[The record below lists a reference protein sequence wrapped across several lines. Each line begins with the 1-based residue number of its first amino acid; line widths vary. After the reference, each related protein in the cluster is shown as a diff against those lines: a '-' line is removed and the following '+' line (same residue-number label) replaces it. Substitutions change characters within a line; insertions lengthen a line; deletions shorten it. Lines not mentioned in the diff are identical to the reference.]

1 MLELVMIKQND
12 IKIFKI
18 PRKNSRIEKLTQL
31 IKKTLGEIF
40 LNQDFRDSKG
50 NNLLIF
56 IDEVV
61 LSKDG
66 KIATVFLT
74 NFSKKNNL
82 SENESLGL
90 IDNNLIRIKKEF
102 SEKIVLRY
110 TPKLKFRFDYLRRQ
124 SFEVDK
130 LIEGLSKT

>member
-1 MLELVMIKQND
+1 MIKQND

-18 PRKNSRIEKLTQL
+18 PRKSSRIEKLTQL

-40 LNQDFRDSKG
+40 LNQDFRDSEG

-66 KIATVFLT
+66 KIAPVFLT
-74 NFSKKNNL
+74 NFSKKKKL
-82 SENESLGL
+82 SELESLSL
-90 IDNNLIRIKKEF
+90 IDDNLIKIKKEF
-102 SEKIVLRY
+102 SERIVLRY
-110 TPKLKFRFDYLRRQ
+110 TPKLKFRFDYLRKK
-124 SFEVDK
+124 SFEINKIID
-130 LIEGLSKT
+130 GLSSP

>member
-1 MLELVMIKQND
+1 MIKQND
-12 IKIFKI
+12 IRIFKI
-18 PRKNSRIEKLTQL
+18 PRKSSRIEKLTQL

-40 LNQDFRDSKG
+40 LNQDFRDSEG

-66 KIATVFLT
+66 RIATVFLT
-74 NFSKKNNL
+74 NFSKKNNTT
-82 SENESLGL
+82 EGESLRL
-90 IDNNLIRIKKEF
+90 IDDNLIKIKKEF

-110 TPKLKFRFDYLRRQ
+110 TPKLKFRFDYQRKQ
-124 SFEVDK
+124 SFEINK
-130 LIEGLSKT
+130 LIDGLSSS

>member
-1 MLELVMIKQND
+1 MIKQND

-82 SENESLGL
+82 RENESLRL
-90 IDNNLIRIKKEF
+90 IDDNLIKIKKEF

-110 TPKLKFRFDYLRRQ
+110 TPKLKFRFDYLRKQ
-124 SFEVDK
+124 SFEIDK

>member
-1 MLELVMIKQND
+1 MIKQND
-12 IKIFKI
+12 FKLFKI

-40 LNQDFRDSKG
+40 LNQDFRDGDG

-56 IDEVV
+56 IDEVI

-66 KIATVFLT
+66 KIATIFLT

-82 SENESLGL
+82 SEKESLEL
-90 IDNNLIRIKKEF
+90 IGDNLIKVKKEF
-102 SEKIVLRY
+102 SEKIALRY
-110 TPKLKFRFDYLRRQ
+110 TPKLKFRFDYLRKQ
-124 SFEVDK
+124 SFEIDK
-130 LIEGLSKT
+130 LIDGLSRN

>member
-1 MLELVMIKQND
+1 MIKQND
-12 IKIFKI
+12 FKIFKF
-18 PRKNSRIEKLTQL
+18 PRKSSRIEKLTRL

-40 LNQDFRDSKG
+40 LNQDFRDNEG

-66 KIATVFLT
+66 KIATIFLT

-82 SENESLGL
+82 SENESLRL
-90 IDNNLIRIKKEF
+90 IDDNLNKIKKEF
-102 SEKIVLRY
+102 SEKVVLRY
-110 TPKLKFRFDYLRRQ
+110 TPRLKFRFDYLRKQ
-124 SFEVDK
+124 SFEIDK
-130 LIEGLSKT
+130 IIDGL

>member
-1 MLELVMIKQND
+1 MIKQND

-82 SENESLGL
+82 SEHESLGL

-110 TPKLKFRFDYLRRQ
+110 TPKLKFRFDYLRKQ
-124 SFEVDK
+124 SFEIDK

>member
-1 MLELVMIKQND
+1 MIKQND

-82 SENESLGL
+82 SENESLEL

>member
-1 MLELVMIKQND
+1 MIKQND
-12 IKIFKI
+12 VKIFKI
-18 PRKNSRIEKLTQL
+18 LRKNSRIEKLTQL

-40 LNQDFRDSKG
+40 LNQDFRDGDG

-61 LSKDG
+61 LSKDR

-82 SENESLGL
+82 SEDESLRL
-90 IDNNLIRIKKEF
+90 IDDNLIKIKKEF

-110 TPKLKFRFDYLRRQ
+110 TPKLKFRFDYLRKQ
-124 SFEVDK
+124 SFEIDK
-130 LIEGLSKT
+130 LIEDLSKT

>member
-1 MLELVMIKQND
+1 MIKQND

-74 NFSKKNNL
+74 NFSKKTNL

-110 TPKLKFRFDYLRRQ
+110 TPKLKFRFDYLRKQ
-124 SFEVDK
+124 SFEIDK

>member
-1 MLELVMIKQND
+1 MNNITFLISLG
-12 IKIFKI
+12 I
-18 PRKNSRIEKLTQL
+18 PKKNSRIEKLTQL

>member
-1 MLELVMIKQND
+1 MIKQND

-31 IKKTLGEIF
+31 IKKILGEIF
-40 LNQDFRDSKG
+40 LNQDFRDSEG

-66 KIATVFLT
+66 RIATVFLT
-74 NFSKKNNL
+74 NFSKKKKL
-82 SENESLGL
+82 SELESLSL
-90 IDNNLIRIKKEF
+90 IDDNLIKIKKEF
-102 SEKIVLRY
+102 SERVVLRY
-110 TPKLKFRFDYLRRQ
+110 TPKLKFRFDYLRKK
-124 SFEVDK
+124 SFEINKIID
-130 LIEGLSKT
+130 GLSSP

>member
-1 MLELVMIKQND
+1 MIKQND
-12 IKIFKI
+12 FKLFKI

-40 LNQDFRDSKG
+40 LNQDFRDGDG

-66 KIATVFLT
+66 KIATIFLT

-82 SENESLGL
+82 SEKESLKL
-90 IDNNLIRIKKEF
+90 IDDNLIKVKKEF
-102 SEKIVLRY
+102 SEKIALRY
-110 TPKLKFRFDYLRRQ
+110 TPKLKFRFDYLRKQ
-124 SFEVDK
+124 SFEIDK
-130 LIEGLSKT
+130 LIDGLSSN

>member
-1 MLELVMIKQND
+1 MIKQND
-12 IKIFKI
+12 VKLFKI
-18 PRKNSRIEKLTQL
+18 LRKNSRIEKLTQL

-40 LNQDFRDSKG
+40 LNQDFRDGDG

-82 SENESLGL
+82 SEDESLRL
-90 IDNNLIRIKKEF
+90 IDDNLIKIKKEF

-110 TPKLKFRFDYLRRQ
+110 TPKLKFRFDYLRKQ
-124 SFEVDK
+124 SFEIDK
-130 LIEGLSKT
+130 LIEDLSKT

>member
-1 MLELVMIKQND
+1 MIKQND
-12 IKIFKI
+12 FKLFKI
-18 PRKNSRIEKLTQL
+18 PRKNSRIQKLTQL

-40 LNQDFRDSKG
+40 LNQDFRDSEG

-74 NFSKKNNL
+74 NFSKKNKL
-82 SENESLGL
+82 SERESLEL
-90 IDNNLIRIKKEF
+90 IDDNLIKVKKEF
-102 SEKIVLRY
+102 SEKIALRY
-110 TPKLKFRFDYLRRQ
+110 TPKLKFRFDYIRKQ
-124 SFEVDK
+124 SFEIDR
-130 LIEGLSKT
+130 LIDGLSSS

>member
-1 MLELVMIKQND
+1 MIKQND

-18 PRKNSRIEKLTQL
+18 PKKNSRIEKLTQL
-31 IKKTLGEIF
+31 IKKTLSEIF
-40 LNQDFRDSKG
+40 LNQDFRDSEG

-56 IDEVV
+56 IDDVL

-82 SENESLGL
+82 SENESLRL
-90 IDNNLIRIKKEF
+90 IDVNLIKIKKEF

-110 TPKLKFRFDYLRRQ
+110 TPKLKFRFDYLRKQ
-124 SFEVDK
+124 SFKIDK
-130 LIEGLSKT
+130 LIDGLSGS

>member
-1 MLELVMIKQND
+1 MIKQND
-12 IKIFKI
+12 FKLFKI

-40 LNQDFRDSKG
+40 LNQDFRDVDG

-56 IDEVV
+56 IDEVI

-66 KIATVFLT
+66 KIATIFLT

-82 SENESLGL
+82 SEKESLEL
-90 IDNNLIRIKKEF
+90 IGDNLIKVKKEF
-102 SEKIVLRY
+102 SEKIALRY
-110 TPKLKFRFDYLRRQ
+110 TPKLKFRFDFLRKQ
-124 SFEVDK
+124 SLEIDK
-130 LIEGLSKT
+130 LIDGLSSN

>member
-1 MLELVMIKQND
+1 MIKQND

-18 PRKNSRIEKLTQL
+18 PKKNSRIEKLTQL

-40 LNQDFRDSKG
+40 LNQDFRDSEG

-56 IDEVV
+56 IDEVL

-82 SENESLGL
+82 SENESLRL
-90 IDNNLIRIKKEF
+90 IDDNLIKIKKEF

-110 TPKLKFRFDYLRRQ
+110 TPKLKFRFDYLRKQ
-124 SFEVDK
+124 SFEIDK

>member
-1 MLELVMIKQND
+1 MIKQND
-12 IKIFKI
+12 VKLFKI

-40 LNQDFRDSKG
+40 LNQDFRDNEG

>member
-1 MLELVMIKQND
+1 M
-12 IKIFKI
+12 
-18 PRKNSRIEKLTQL
+18 
-31 IKKTLGEIF
+31 
-40 LNQDFRDSKG
+40 
-50 NNLLIF
+50 LIF

-90 IDNNLIRIKKEF
+90 IDDNLNKIKKEF
-102 SEKIVLRY
+102 SEKVVLRY
-110 TPKLKFRFDYLRRQ
+110 TPKLKFRFDHLRKQ
-124 SFEVDK
+124 S
-130 LIEGLSKT
+130 

>member
-1 MLELVMIKQND
+1 MIKQND

-40 LNQDFRDSKG
+40 LNQDFRDSEG

-66 KIATVFLT
+66 RIATVFLT
-74 NFSKKNNL
+74 NFSKKNNT
-82 SENESLGL
+82 SEGESLRL
-90 IDNNLIRIKKEF
+90 IDDNLIKIKKEF

-110 TPKLKFRFDYLRRQ
+110 TPKLKFRFDYQRKQ
-124 SFEVDK
+124 SFEINK
-130 LIEGLSKT
+130 LIDGLSSS

>member
-1 MLELVMIKQND
+1 MIKQND
-12 IKIFKI
+12 IRIFKI
-18 PRKNSRIEKLTQL
+18 PRKSSRIEKLTQL

-40 LNQDFRDSKG
+40 LNQDFRDSEG

-66 KIATVFLT
+66 RIATVFLT
-74 NFSKKNNL
+74 NFSKKNNT
-82 SENESLGL
+82 SEGESLRL
-90 IDNNLIRIKKEF
+90 IDDNLIKIKKEF

-110 TPKLKFRFDYLRRQ
+110 TPKLKFRFDYQRKQ
-124 SFEVDK
+124 SFEINK
-130 LIEGLSKT
+130 LIDGLSSS

>member
-1 MLELVMIKQND
+1 MIKQND

-40 LNQDFRDSKG
+40 LNQDFRDSEG

-56 IDEVV
+56 IDEVI

-66 KIATVFLT
+66 KIATVYLT

-82 SENESLGL
+82 SENESLRL
-90 IDNNLIRIKKEF
+90 IDDNLIKIKKEF

-110 TPKLKFRFDYLRRQ
+110 TPKLKFRFDYLRKQ
-124 SFEVDK
+124 SFEIDK

>member
-1 MLELVMIKQND
+1 MIKQND

-31 IKKTLGEIF
+31 IKKILGEIF
-40 LNQDFRDSKG
+40 LNQDFRDSDG

>member
-1 MLELVMIKQND
+1 MIKQND
-12 IKIFKI
+12 FKLFKI

-40 LNQDFRDSKG
+40 LNQDFRDGDG

-56 IDEVV
+56 IDEVI

-66 KIATVFLT
+66 KIATIFLT

-82 SENESLGL
+82 SEKESLEL
-90 IDNNLIRIKKEF
+90 IGDNLNKVKKEF
-102 SEKIVLRY
+102 SEKIALRY
-110 TPKLKFRFDYLRRQ
+110 TPKLKFRFDYLRKQ
-124 SFEVDK
+124 SFEIDK
-130 LIEGLSKT
+130 LIDGLSRN

>member
-1 MLELVMIKQND
+1 MIKQND

-31 IKKTLGEIF
+31 IKKILGVIF
-40 LNQDFRDSKG
+40 LNQDFRDSEG

-82 SENESLGL
+82 SENESLRL
-90 IDNNLIRIKKEF
+90 IDVNLIKIKKEF

-110 TPKLKFRFDYLRRQ
+110 TPKLKFRFDYLRKQ
-124 SFEVDK
+124 SFEIDK

>member
-1 MLELVMIKQND
+1 MIKQND

>member
-1 MLELVMIKQND
+1 MIKQND
-12 IKIFKI
+12 IRIFKI
-18 PRKNSRIEKLTQL
+18 PRKSSRIEKLTQL

-40 LNQDFRDSKG
+40 LNQDFRDSEG

-66 KIATVFLT
+66 RIATVFLT
-74 NFSKKNNL
+74 NFSKKNNA
-82 SENESLGL
+82 SEGESLKL
-90 IDNNLIRIKKEF
+90 IDDNLMKIKKEF

-110 TPKLKFRFDYLRRQ
+110 TPKLKFRFDYQKKQ
-124 SFEVDK
+124 SFEINK
-130 LIEGLSKT
+130 LIDGL

>member
-1 MLELVMIKQND
+1 MIKQND

-31 IKKTLGEIF
+31 IKKILGEIF

-82 SENESLGL
+82 SENESLRL
-90 IDNNLIRIKKEF
+90 IDANLIKIKKEF

-110 TPKLKFRFDYLRRQ
+110 TPKLKFRFDYLRKQ
-124 SFEVDK
+124 SFEIDK

>member
-1 MLELVMIKQND
+1 MIKQND

-31 IKKTLGEIF
+31 IKKILGEIF
-40 LNQDFRDSKG
+40 LNQDFRDSEG

-66 KIATVFLT
+66 RIATVFLT
-74 NFSKKNNL
+74 NFSKKNNT
-82 SENESLGL
+82 SEGESLRL
-90 IDNNLIRIKKEF
+90 IDDNLIKIKKEF

-110 TPKLKFRFDYLRRQ
+110 TPKLKFRFDYQRKQ
-124 SFEVDK
+124 SFEINK
-130 LIEGLSKT
+130 LIDGLSSS

>member
-1 MLELVMIKQND
+1 MIKQND
-12 IKIFKI
+12 FKLFKI

-40 LNQDFRDSKG
+40 LNQDFRDVDG

-56 IDEVV
+56 IDEVI

-66 KIATVFLT
+66 KIATIFLT

-82 SENESLGL
+82 SEKESLKL
-90 IDNNLIRIKKEF
+90 IGDNLNKVKKEF
-102 SEKIVLRY
+102 SEKIALRY
-110 TPKLKFRFDYLRRQ
+110 TPKLKFRFDYLRKQ
-124 SFEVDK
+124 SFEIDK
-130 LIEGLSKT
+130 LIDGLSRN

>member
-1 MLELVMIKQND
+1 MIKQKD

-31 IKKTLGEIF
+31 IKKILGEIF
-40 LNQDFRDSKG
+40 LNQDFRECKG

-74 NFSKKNNL
+74 NFSKKTNL

-110 TPKLKFRFDYLRRQ
+110 TPKLKYRFDYLRRQ

>member
-1 MLELVMIKQND
+1 MIKQND

-18 PRKNSRIEKLTQL
+18 PKKNSRIEKLTQL

-40 LNQDFRDSKG
+40 LNQDFRDSEG

-56 IDEVV
+56 IDDVL

-82 SENESLGL
+82 SENESLRL
-90 IDNNLIRIKKEF
+90 IDDNLIKIKKEF
-102 SEKIVLRY
+102 SEKIFLRY
-110 TPKLKFRFDYLRRQ
+110 TPKLKFRFDYLRKQ
-124 SFEVDK
+124 SFEIDK
-130 LIEGLSKT
+130 LIEDLSKT

>member
-1 MLELVMIKQND
+1 MIKQND
-12 IKIFKI
+12 FKLFKI
-18 PRKNSRIEKLTQL
+18 PKKNSRIEKLTQL

-40 LNQDFRDSKG
+40 LNQDFRDVDG

-82 SENESLGL
+82 SENESLKL
-90 IDNNLIRIKKEF
+90 ISDNLIKVKKEF

-110 TPKLKFRFDYLRRQ
+110 TPKLKFRFDYLRKQ
-124 SFEVDK
+124 SYEIDK
-130 LIEGLSKT
+130 LIDGLSST

>member
-1 MLELVMIKQND
+1 MIKQND
-12 IKIFKI
+12 FKLFKV

-40 LNQDFRDSKG
+40 LNQDFRDVDG

-56 IDEVV
+56 IDEVI

-66 KIATVFLT
+66 KIATIFLT

-82 SENESLGL
+82 SEKESLEL
-90 IDNNLIRIKKEF
+90 IGDNLIKVKKEF
-102 SEKIVLRY
+102 SEKIALRY
-110 TPKLKFRFDYLRRQ
+110 TPKLKFRFDFLRKQ
-124 SFEVDK
+124 SLEIDK
-130 LIEGLSKT
+130 LIDGLSSN